1 MGFVILFII
10 ESHLTYVNEFKNKDC
25 FHCYFGLSFFHHHF
39 PGVASA
45 SASVDS
51 TISAYT
57 LTYLAHP
64 SIASMASSSVTS
76 SKKMCLHQCR
86 RCGIL
91 CECDRR
97 ACLRPFFPL
106 FVHNCQQSSTMTNS
120 TRG

>member
-25 FHCYFGLSFFHHHF
+25 FQCYFGLSFFLITSW
-39 PGVASA
+39 VASA

-57 LTYLAHP
+57 LTSLAHP

-76 SKKMCLHQCR
+76 SKKMCLPNVVVVAFYVNVT
-86 RCGIL
+86 GVDVL
-91 CECDRR
+91 DRFSLYSCITANR
-97 ACLRPFFPL
+97 A
-106 FVHNCQQSSTMTNS
+106 VQ
-120 TRG
+120 

>member
-10 ESHLTYVNEFKNKDC
+10 ESRLTYVNEFKNIAFSATSAC
-25 FHCYFGLSFFHHHF
+25 LSSIITSW
-39 PGVASA
+39 VASA

-57 LTYLAHP
+57 LPSLAHP
-64 SIASMASSSVTS
+64 SIASMGSSSVRS
-76 SKKMCLHQCR
+76 SKKVCLHQCR
-86 RCGIL
+86 SCGIL

-97 ACLRPFFPL
+97 GCLGPFFSL
-106 FVHNCQQSSTMTNS
+106 FVHNCQQGSTMTNS